1 MFTHENS
8 ILHSIWNAFMCPGH
22 ILSTGK
28 VAKTPQKQQEK
39 YEEEENM
46 KKNQW
51 NYAAKQ
57 CFVQC
62 EQDNNKRWER
72 EREKHCMHET
82 NRVCKL
88 RKRSGNS
95 T

>member
-8 ILHSIWNAFMCPGH
+8 ILHSISNAFMCPGH

-28 VAKTPQKQQEK
+28 VAMTPQQQDREEK
-39 YEEEENM
+39 
-46 KKNQW
+46 KKQW

-62 EQDNNKRWER
+62 EWVTRKKRR
-72 EREKHCMHET
+72 DI
-82 NRVCKL
+82 VCK
-88 RKRSGNS
+88 KQIEYNM
-95 T
+95 